1 MKNIL
6 SKASMKFM
14 IEKFKEEKK
23 KVVFTN
29 GVFDII
35 HSGHIDY
42 LIKAKE
48 LGDILIVGLNS
59 DSSVK
64 RIKGE
69 KRPIINQTDRAF
81 VLSNLKPVD
90 YVVIFED
97 LTVET
102 LLLRLKPDVHCK
114 GTDYTTETVPE
125 RDVVRSYGGRV
136 AIVGDPKSHSTR
148 DLIRTLEVRRETD
161 PRDET
166 NL

>member
-6 SKASMKFM
+6 SKASMKF
-14 IEKFKEEKK
+14 IREKLKDENK

-42 LIKAKE
+42 LIKAKA
-48 LGDILIVGLNS
+48 LGDVLIVGLNS

-69 KRPIINQTDRAF
+69 KRPLINQTERAY

-90 YVVIFED
+90 YVVLFEED
-97 LTVET
+97 TPLELIKALV
-102 LLLRLKPDVHCK
+102 PDVLVK
-114 GTDYTTETVPE
+114 GADWSL
-125 RDVVRSYGGRV
+125 DK
-136 AIVGDPKSHSTR
+136 IVGSNVVLSNGGEVKNIAFVNDQSTSSIV
-148 DLIRTLEVRRETD
+148 DLILSRYS
-161 PRDET
+161 
-166 NL
+166 N

>member
-6 SKASMKFM
+6 SKASMKFVR
-14 IEKFKEEKK
+14 EKLKEENK

-42 LIKAKE
+42 LIKAKA

-69 KRPIINQTDRAF
+69 KRPIIIETERAY

-90 YVVIFED
+90 YVVPFEED
-97 LTVET
+97 TPLELIKALV
-102 LLLRLKPDVHCK
+102 PDVLVK
-114 GTDYTTETVPE
+114 GADWSIDKIVGS
-125 RDVVRSYGGRV
+125 DVVLSNGGEV
-136 AIVGDPKSHSTR
+136 KNIAFVNDQSTSSIV
-148 DLIRTLEVRRETD
+148 DLILSRYS
-161 PRDET
+161 
-166 NL
+166 N

>member
-6 SKASMKFM
+6 SKASMKF
-14 IEKFKEEKK
+14 IREKLKDENK

-42 LIKAKE
+42 LIKAKA
-48 LGDILIVGLNS
+48 LGDVLIVGLNS

-69 KRPIINQTDRAF
+69 KRPLINQTERAY

-90 YVVIFED
+90 YVVLFEED
-97 LTVET
+97 TPLELIKALV
-102 LLLRLKPDVHCK
+102 PDVLVK
-114 GTDYTTETVPE
+114 GADWSL
-125 RDVVRSYGGRV
+125 DK
-136 AIVGDPKSHSTR
+136 IVGSNVVLSNGGEVKNIAFVNDQSTSGIV
-148 DLIRTLEVRRETD
+148 DLILSRYS
-161 PRDET
+161 
-166 NL
+166 N